1 MDTSQPYDDEIDLF
15 QLFETI
21 WQGKW
26 LIIAITAL
34 FGAGG
39 LGFIVLGPSS
49 YQGSVVLQ
57 PQSSAYISR
66 FSALNDIPSL
76 TDQVL
81 DANGNAIPG
90 KFITNERLLDIFI
103 REFNDYRELR
113 QAVTAVSPAAL
124 DGGFDSQ
131 EDRERA
137 IIALARDFTLAA
149 PGKNETAHSIQF
161 EGADPDEIRAVLA
174 RAVADINRSVAQA
187 TRVNIE
193 NLRESTRV
201 GIMNEIEQVQSTL
214 DSKIRAYQ
222 YEVAG
227 TVAYLREQAAIARE
241 LGIVQGDVGSPRD
254 QAGVSV
260 TVETQRPFYT
270 RGYRA
275 IEKEIALIE
284 GRSPESYGYYIEGY
298 RDLVERRELL
308 LTDTRVGQIDR
319 ALDQLPLGDDFQA
332 VIIDLD
338 LMDIESKTKAPL
350 ILALSIVLGGMVAV
364 LYVLIR
370 SGFQNYQARKTH

>member
-26 LIIAITAL
+26 LIISITAL

-81 DANGNAIPG
+81 DANGNAIRG
-90 KFITNERLLDIFI
+90 KFITGERLLDIFI

-113 QAVTAVSPAAL
+113 QAVTAVSPAVLEA
-124 DGGFDSQ
+124 DFDSQ
-131 EDRERA
+131 EDRERV
-137 IIALARDFTLAA
+137 IIALARDFTLA

-161 EGADPDEIRAVLA
+161 EGTDPDEIRAILN

-241 LGIVQGDVGSPRD
+241 LGIEQGDVGSPRD

-319 ALDQLPLGDDFQA
+319 ALDQLPLGEDFQA